1 LSSADPDINKV
12 LLSRVAAGEEGAF
25 TALFHQWRDKLYFYI
40 LRITHSEAKA
50 EDVLQDVFTRIWLN
64 RSRLQDIQNPD
75 AYLYSMAKNRA
86 ISCIRQMARESLAT
100 AALAQEDSQPVGSSD
115 EHLVQKEL
123 QHTLHDI
130 IHRLPPQQKL
140 VYTLSREQGLKK
152 EEIAARL
159 NISSSTV
166 KNHMTHALRTIRQEL
181 EIYWQIIPACITFA
195 LTFIAKR

>member
-1 LSSADPDINKV
+1 MPPADPDTSNT
-12 LLSRVAAGEEGAF
+12 LFSRIAAGDEGAF
-25 TALFHQWRDKLYFYI
+25 AALFHQWRDKLYFYI

-50 EDVLQDVFTRIWLN
+50 EDALQDVFTQIWLN
-64 RSRLQDIQNPD
+64 RSRLQDIQSAD

-86 ISCIRQMARESLAT
+86 ISCIRQMARETLAT
-100 AALAQEDSQPVGSSD
+100 AVLAQEDSQLVVLSD
-115 EHLVQKEL
+115 EQLIQKEL

-130 IHRLPPQQKL
+130 IHRLPPQQRL

-159 NISSSTV
+159 NISASTV

>member
-1 LSSADPDINKV
+1 LSSADPDTSKV
-12 LLSRVAAGEEGAF
+12 LLSRIAAGEEEAF

-50 EDVLQDVFTRIWLN
+50 EDVLQDVFTRIWLH
-64 RSRLQDIQNPD
+64 RSRLQDIQTVD
-75 AYLYSMAKNRA
+75 AYLYSMAKNQA
-86 ISCIRQMARESLAT
+86 ISCIRQMARETLAT
-100 AALAQEDSQPVGSSD
+100 TVLARADSQPAGPSD

-130 IHRLPPQQKL
+130 IHRLPPQQRL

-195 LTFIAKR
+195 LTFITKR